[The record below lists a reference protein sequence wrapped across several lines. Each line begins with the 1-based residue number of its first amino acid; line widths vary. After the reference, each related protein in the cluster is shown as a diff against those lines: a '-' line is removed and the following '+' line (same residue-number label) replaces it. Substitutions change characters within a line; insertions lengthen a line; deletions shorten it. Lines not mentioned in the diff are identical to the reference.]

1 MGHADGVCPAHGVQE
16 RHIPPVFLPGTRSN
30 QEKTARQI
38 PVQRAVLK
46 IQREHLAS
54 TPRNRESPETRSERR
69 HRQEE
74 LRRLYASVW
83 GAIWMGSWNR
93 KETLS
98 KNSGNPSNY
107 RLQWIMLHQ
116 CQLLNCDKC
125 TTVMWTQHQETG
137 SGFMGALCTIL
148 RSFCIP
154 RLFHNKNVFKI

>member
-1 MGHADGVCPAHGVQE
+1 MACALHTVCKKGT
-16 RHIPPVFLPGTRSN
+16 FLPSSSQVPGLIKRKMPDRLQSKGPSWKYKGSTWPVRLGTESRP
-30 QEKTARQI
+30 R
-38 PVQRAVLK
+38 
-46 IQREHLAS
+46 REVK
-54 TPRNRESPETRSERR
+54 RC

-74 LRRLYASVW
+74 LRRLYALVW